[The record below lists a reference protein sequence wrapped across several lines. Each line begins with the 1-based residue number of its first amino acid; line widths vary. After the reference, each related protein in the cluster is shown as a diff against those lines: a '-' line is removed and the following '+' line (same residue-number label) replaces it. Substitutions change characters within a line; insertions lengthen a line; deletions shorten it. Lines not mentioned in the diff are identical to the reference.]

1 MRSNGRIN
9 GHELSIMKS
18 IKQIM
23 TSLNEKLGDSY
34 LKSMEEA
41 MERAQC
47 GKCSEHR
54 YFYKYDFEHL
64 VYAFLVGASFGIL
77 IQLLF

>member
-1 MRSNGRIN
+1 
-9 GHELSIMKS
+9 MKS
-18 IKQIM
+18 IKEICE
-23 TSLNEKLGDSY
+23 SVNDKLADSY

-47 GKCSEHR
+47 EKCSEHR

-64 VYAFLVGASFGIL
+64 VYAFLVGAFFGIL
-77 IQLLF
+77 IHLLF

>member
-1 MRSNGRIN
+1 
-9 GHELSIMKS
+9 MKS